1 MLPPSDPF
9 MRYFMFPII
18 LILCFIALL
27 YILANRCRKGHPG
40 LKALQGWK
48 YAHRGLHGQGRPENS
63 MAAFRAALE
72 GGYGIE
78 LDIHLLKDGNLAVIH
93 DSLLKRTT
101 GREGR
106 IEDLTTEELA
116 DYNLEGTEETIPTFR
131 EVLELY
137 DGKAPLIVELKA
149 ERGNHAA
156 LTEAACAMLESYRG
170 VYCME
175 SFDPRCVYWLKKN
188 RPRIIRGQLSENF
201 LKSDQK
207 LSWPLR
213 LCLTH
218 TLCNFLTQPDFLAYK
233 FADRK
238 NINVWV
244 CRNFWKPQPVTW
256 TLKTQEDL
264 DTAVTEGWLP
274 IFEGFRP

>member
-1 MLPPSDPF
+1 ML
-9 MRYFMFPII
+9 Y
-18 LILCFIALL
+18 ILCFLLLPAIL

-40 LKALQGWK
+40 LKNLQGWK

-106 IEDLTTEELA
+106 IEDLATEDLP
-116 DYNLEGTEETIPTFR
+116 DYHLEGTEETIPTFR
-131 EVLELY
+131 QLLDLY
-137 DGKAPLIVELKA
+137 DGKAPLIVELKPA
-149 ERGNHAA
+149 NDNHAA
-156 LTEAACAMLESYRG
+156 LTEAACTMLESYPG

-175 SFDPRCVYWLKKN
+175 SFDPRCIYWLKEN
-188 RPRIIRGQLSENF
+188 RPQIIRGQLSENF

-207 LSWPLR
+207 MSWPLR
-213 LCLTH
+213 FCLTH
-218 TLCNFLTQPDFLAYK
+218 TLGNFLTQPDFLAYK

-238 NINVWV
+238 TISVWV
-244 CRNFWKPQPVTW
+244 CRNFWKPQLVTW
-256 TLKTQEDL
+256 TLKTREEF
-264 DTAVTEGWLP
+264 DTAAKEGWLP
-274 IFEGFRP
+274 IFENFRP